1 MIEKL
6 PPRERQ
12 VFEAV
17 LTLGRATIAD
27 IEEKLPDP
35 PSGSALRAMLT
46 RLEEKGFVT
55 HEAVLKKNV
64 YSATVPEAAAR
75 KSVLRQ
81 MVMSFFNNS
90 PGSAAAALLGME
102 EKIEPE
108 HLDELERLI
117 RKARQE
123 QSK

>member
-17 LTLGRATIAD
+17 LALGRATIAD
-27 IEEKLPDP
+27 IEGKMTDP
-35 PSGSALRAMLT
+35 PSGSALRAMLA
-46 RLEEKGFVT
+46 RLEEKGFV
-55 HEAVLKKNV
+55 HHAASGNRNV
-64 YSATVPEAAAR
+64 YTAAVGEAAAR

-81 MVMSFFNNS
+81 VVSSLFNNS
-90 PGSAAAALLGME
+90 PASAAAALLGME

-108 HLDELERLI
+108 QLDELERLI
-117 RKARQE
+117 RKAREE

>member
-1 MIEKL
+1 LIEKL

-17 LTLGRATIAD
+17 LALGRASIAD
-27 IEEKLPDP
+27 LEDKLPDP

-46 RLEEKGFVT
+46 RLEEKGFVK

-64 YSATVPEAAAR
+64 YSPAVTEATAR

-81 MVMSFFNNS
+81 MVSSFFNNS
-90 PGSAAAALLGME
+90 PASAAAALLGME

-123 QSK
+123 QAK

>member
-17 LTLGRATIAD
+17 LSLGKATIAD
-27 IEEKLPDP
+27 IEDKLPDP
-35 PSGSALRAMLT
+35 PSGSALRAMLS
-46 RLEEKGFVT
+46 RLEEKGFVKHKT
-55 HEAVLKKNV
+55 ILKKNV
-64 YSATVPEAAAR
+64 YSPAVAEAAAR

-81 MVMSFFNNS
+81 MVSSFFNNS

-102 EKIEPE
+102 EEIEPE

-117 RKARQE
+117 QKARQE
-123 QSK
+123 QGR

>member
-1 MIEKL
+1 LIEKL

-17 LTLGRATIAD
+17 LALGRSTIAD
-27 IEEKLPDP
+27 LEHKLPDP

-46 RLEEKGFVT
+46 RLEEKGFVK
-55 HEAVLKKNV
+55 HEVVLKKNV
-64 YSATVPEAAAR
+64 YSPAVSEATAR

-81 MVMSFFNNS
+81 MVSSFFNNS
-90 PGSAAAALLGME
+90 PASAAAALLGME

-123 QSK
+123 QDQ

>member
-1 MIEKL
+1 LIEKL

-17 LTLGRATIAD
+17 LALGRATVAD
-27 IEEKLPDP
+27 IETRLPDP
-35 PSGSALRAMLT
+35 PSGSALRAMLA
-46 RLEEKGFVT
+46 RLEEKGFVR
-55 HEAVLKKNV
+55 HEAAGRKNV
-64 YSATVPEAAAR
+64 YAPAVAETATR

-81 MVMSFFNNS
+81 VVGAFFNNS
-90 PGSAAAALLGME
+90 PGTAAVALLGME

-108 HLDELERLI
+108 ELDELERLI

-123 QSK
+123 QQK